1 MAPDPFT
8 LSRVMIVGGPGAGK
22 STFAR
27 RLGAI
32 TGLPVRHM
40 DLIHWRPGWVE
51 RPRPEKI
58 ALARAVMAEE
68 RWIFEGGLSET
79 YPERAARADLVVF
92 LDLPV
97 TVRLW
102 RAMVRRRV
110 QEALGASRP
119 DVPENCPE
127 RFDPDFI
134 RWIVTTARRHRE
146 RHLALV
152 AAQPAGKGLHLWGRR
167 AAERWLIGAAASR
180 DGQGGTAPGW
190 GRRIGRSNR

>member
-1 MAPDPFT
+1 MVPDPSI

-58 ALARAVMAEE
+58 AMAREVEAQE

-79 YPERAARADLVVF
+79 YPERAARADLVLF

-97 TVRLW
+97 AVRLW
-102 RAMVRRRV
+102 RAMVVRRAQRM
-110 QEALGASRP
+110 LGAPRP

-127 RFDPDFI
+127 RLDPDFV
-134 RWIVTTARRHRE
+134 RWIVRTARRHRE

-152 AAQPAGKGLHLWGRR
+152 ATQPPGKGVHLNGRR
-167 AAERWLIGAAASR
+167 ATERWLAALE
-180 DGQGGTAPGW
+180 
-190 GRRIGRSNR
+190 GRRRG